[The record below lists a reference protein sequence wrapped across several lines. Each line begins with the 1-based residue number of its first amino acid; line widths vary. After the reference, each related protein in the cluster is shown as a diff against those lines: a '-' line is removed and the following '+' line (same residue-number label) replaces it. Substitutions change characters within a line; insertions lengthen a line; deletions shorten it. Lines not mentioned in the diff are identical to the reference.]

1 MSSSN
6 RAVAVIADTSLGL
19 SPDELATFRAHG
31 ARVLGTSVASSR
43 ASITSAATRGRGASR
58 SSIASSSRAG
68 SAASSHHGGGM
79 SGRLMLD
86 AGQLSQ
92 LGVYFERLMGSIQ
105 DRVDYLALQT
115 TQSATSQSMRAANS
129 IANADTEIA
138 RFKKIMREID
148 ELETEFDKVRH
159 IRDIVKLQRSRVE
172 SISNKFDNKY
182 GRR

>member
-1 MSSSN
+1 MWAIIHIPKPLLRGSPRQWPFFASPAGSPGTLFTPGQRFSVGAHHKSAIASAFSSSIKMSSSN

-105 DRVDYLALQT
+105 DRVDYVSSKVSTISTALT
-115 TQSATSQSMRAANS
+115 
-129 IANADTEIA
+129 
-138 RFKKIMREID
+138 
-148 ELETEFDKVRH
+148 
-159 IRDIVKLQRSRVE
+159 
-172 SISNKFDNKY
+172 
-182 GRR
+182 